1 MAAQDPRLA
10 WTLLLRPCKAILSG
24 PPPWPSLVLKHFG
37 EVALGPLPSVQRV
50 LEGPLPTQVLSRVAS
65 DDGRWV
71 LSGLGRS
78 LGITVGV
85 EHVGEVDRF
94 VPVEELRR
102 QAIACFV
109 GSDSTEG
116 ADLASSLR
124 ILVDQEP
131 DWEFLG
137 LIEVVASLGEGATPE
152 LPDENGWDDLSG
164 LVLGRGAG
172 TGLGHVAWELSGWYS
187 GATERGVMSQRLQ
200 VLLEGHLKRPSA
212 LICFGA
218 EAANWGA
225 VVTDASRRA
234 AALES
239 VLDEVRLAASWAI
252 SGGPAVELDEA
263 AHVMLS
269 ARLETLR
276 VGLEEDLQHL
286 RACTA
291 RLQGPVQRIL
301 GTGRT
306 ANPSGAFL
314 EASSKAGD
322 LITEF
327 EGRVQVATRWSE
339 ALSLAGKLIA
349 QRAGRASSSPSASG

>member
-10 WTLLLRPCKAILSG
+10 WTLLLRPNKTSLAE
-24 PPPWPSLVLKHFG
+24 PPPWPSLVRERFG
-37 EVALGPLPSVQRV
+37 DVALGPLPSVQRV
-50 LEGPLPTQVLSRVAS
+50 LEGPLPTQVLSRVAR

-78 LGITVGV
+78 LAITIGV
-85 EHVGEVDRF
+85 EHMGEVDRF
-94 VPVEELRR
+94 VPVDQLRR
-102 QAIACFV
+102 QAIACFT
-109 GSDSTEG
+109 GSDSAHET
-116 ADLASSLR
+116 DLASSLR
-124 ILVDQEP
+124 TLVDLES

-172 TGLGHVAWELSGWYS
+172 AGLGHVAWELSGWYS

-218 EAANWGA
+218 DAAEWGA
-225 VVTDASRRA
+225 VVTNASRRA
-234 AALES
+234 EALES

-252 SGGPAVELDEA
+252 SGGPAVELDEL
-263 AHVMLS
+263 AHTLLS

-286 RACTA
+286 RACNA
-291 RLQGPVQRIL
+291 RLQGPIQRIL
-301 GTGRT
+301 GRGR
-306 ANPSGAFL
+306 AASPSGAFI
-314 EASSKAGD
+314 EASSRAVD
-322 LITEF
+322 LLAEL
-327 EGRVQVATRWSE
+327 EGRAQVAARWSD

-349 QRAGRASSSPSASG
+349 QRAAGAPVSSG